1 MLKQKIEE
9 IQKQFIWITIS
20 IDCDDD
26 IDYQTLLMFFL
37 ETIKNV
43 EKYISVMI
51 YRKTKHEQAE

>member
-37 ETIKNV
+37 ETIKKV

-51 YRKTKHEQAE
+51 YRKTKQEQAE